1 MAVVVAAVL
10 IVGSWMCMCNDC
22 HVHVHGHVHVH
33 NVHAHVHV
41 HVHAY
46 VHVHVHVLLHLHRP
60 RSCAGEREMEP
71 ECNSESACATFQQ
84 PSTCDLRPITRQSR
98 SRADHWKSILAP
110 LTLSEACARN
120 HTLEPL
126 GVGSGLS
133 PPSMAPSGRPGHR
146 RAPPANLQ

>member
-22 HVHVHGHVHVH
+22 HVHVHVHVH

-41 HVHAY
+41 HVHAHG
-46 VHVHVHVLLHLHRP
+46 HVHVHVLLHLHRS

-71 ECNSESACATFQQ
+71 ECNLESAY
-84 PSTCDLRPITRQSR
+84 LRPVTC
-98 SRADHWKSILAP
+98 KSILAP
-110 LTLSEACARN
+110 LTLLEACARN
-120 HTLEPL
+120 HTPEPL

-133 PPSMAPSGRPGHR
+133 PPSMPSSGRPAPP